1 MPRWAH
7 IHPIARWYGTMAR
20 FESRLAQIAGASVI
34 VVVLVAVL
42 LTRRRK
48 PSADPAKPTYLLSPM
63 RHAAGDWR

>member
-1 MPRWAH
+1 
-7 IHPIARWYGTMAR
+7 MAR